1 MSTIQLSGLSPDH
14 PLGVRAAVGLLAV
27 CDRHWPNGC
36 RLSWQLMQAVLHTE
50 HACEEEQLVQ
60 ALDADHRQN
69 GTPSWLTWD
78 KDIRV
83 SWEVFAEQIA
93 TAEPAAQDAL
103 AALAHEYCV
112 DKNGKL
118 LPTAWRMYGVKER
131 TGWLQAIQE
140 LADAMTDVEKWREAL
155 FGPWRY
161 EDKASPL
168 GWDPNVVQRHAEQAR
183 STSATNPVAT
193 AGAVWLAV
201 LSLPLFPVFVG
212 TRGLVTTGIVDGEFY
227 WPTWSQPATLDTVRF
242 LLQLDH
248 QALTEE
254 QRRSV
259 GLRQLWRSRLID
271 VGDRKALEAGE
282 LIG

>member
-27 CDRHWPNGC
+27 CERLWPHEC
-36 RLSWQLMQAVLHTE
+36 RLSWQPMQAVLHME
-50 HACEEEQLVQ
+50 HACDEEQLVQ
-60 ALDADHRQN
+60 ALDEDQRQN

-83 SWEVFAEQIA
+83 SYAAFAEQIA

-118 LPTAWRMYGVKER
+118 LPTAWRMHGVKER

-140 LADAMTDVEKWREAL
+140 IATSMTDDKWREAL

-161 EDKASPL
+161 EDNVSPL

-183 STSATNPVAT
+183 SASATNPVAT

-212 TRGLVTTGIVDGEFY
+212 ERGLVTTGIVGEAFC
-227 WPTWSQPATLDTVRF
+227 WPTWSHPATLDTVRF

-248 QALTEE
+248 QAFTAE
-254 QRRSV
+254 QRRSL

-271 VGDRKALEAGE
+271 VGDRTALEAGK